1 LLQKNTEEQTQQN
14 NEPETQT
21 TNISKVTKEEKPKEK
36 DDKMKKLPNVVFSQ
50 NQTLDEN
57 TEFQIELLEL
67 LLNSYFNIVRKNIKD
82 KIPKSIMYFLVNR
95 SMTEMQSELVK
106 QLYKEDLFDVLLEEN
121 QEVAKQRIELMENI
135 KILSEASKILSE
147 ISDFRM

>member
-1 LLQKNTEEQTQQN
+1 MN
-14 NEPETQT
+14 
-21 TNISKVTKEEKPKEK
+21 
-36 DDKMKKLPNVVFSQ
+36 KLPNIVYPQ
-50 NQTLDEN
+50 NQNLDEN

-67 LLNSYFNIVRKNIKD
+67 LLHSYFNIVRKNIKD

-95 SMTEMQSELVK
+95 SMSEMQSELVK

-121 QEVAKQRIELMENI
+121 QEVAQQRIELMNNI

-147 ISDFRM
+147 ISEFRM